1 MFMSFLI
8 SMINLIKLTNIATCF
23 ITIPGK
29 FASSKRKIGLGT
41 LLPKTVTLFCSYQAW
56 SCSYKINKIIYLLL
70 LSFNNKLMTI
80 EWSNKNNRIQ
90 EDDLLLKH

>member
-41 LLPKTVTLFCSYQAW
+41 LLPKTVTLFCSYQA
-56 SCSYKINKIIYLLL
+56 
-70 LSFNNKLMTI
+70 
-80 EWSNKNNRIQ
+80 
-90 EDDLLLKH
+90 